1 MVLETWERNS
11 DRLCL
16 AQSRGKKGDKKWFVA
31 YVGSSDIMY
40 DSIQYANY
48 LEVLAVGVRSRT

>member
-1 MVLETWERNS
+1 MWDRNG
-11 DRLCL
+11 DELCL
-16 AQSRGKKGDKKWFVA
+16 AQSRGKKGDRKWFVA

>member
-1 MVLETWERNS
+1 MVPETWDRNG
-11 DRLCL
+11 DELCL
-16 AQSRGKKGDKKWFVA
+16 AQSRGKKGDTKWFVA

-48 LEVLAVGVRSRT
+48 LEVPAVGVRSRT